1 MPTPGTPKQTLS
13 FLLERFAETGLR
25 PDSRHGQ
32 NFLIDLNLVRLLADS
47 ARLGP
52 DDVVLEVGTG
62 PGSLTALMA
71 PRAAVV
77 VSVEIDRHLHQMA
90 SEELRACGNVVLL
103 HQDAL
108 RNKNNIHPH
117 VLAAVREA
125 LEAAPGR
132 RLKLAANLPYNVA
145 TPIISNL
152 LLCEP
157 PPVSMTVTIQKEL
170 ADRVTARPG
179 TKDYGALSVWVQAQ
193 CRAEILRVMPPEVFW
208 PRPKVTSAII
218 QLVLEHQ
225 RRAQIPDLRYF
236 HDFARAIFF
245 HRRKFLRSVAQS
257 AYKHSLDKA
266 VADAVLAERG
276 LDPTRRAEELDV
288 EALLGLCE
296 AFRRRAPD
304 WKL

>member
-1 MPTPGTPKQTLS
+1 MPAPGSPKQTLS
-13 FLLERFAETGLR
+13 FLLKRFEESGLR

-62 PGSLTALMA
+62 TGSLTALMA
-71 PRAAVV
+71 PRAAAV

-90 SEELRACGNVVLL
+90 SEELRACDNVVLL

-108 RNKNNIHPH
+108 RNKNNIHPNM
-117 VLAAVREA
+117 LAAVRQA

-152 LLCEP
+152 LLFEP

-170 ADRVTARPG
+170 ADRITARPG

-218 QLVLEHQ
+218 QIVLEPE
-225 RRAQIPDLRYF
+225 RRAAIPDLRYF

-257 AYKHSLDKA
+257 AYKHSLDKTA
-266 VADAVLAERG
+266 VDAVLAERS
-276 LDPTRRAEELDV
+276 LDPTQRAEELDV
-288 EALLGLCE
+288 ETLLGLCE
-296 AFRRRAPD
+296 AFRHQAPD
-304 WKL
+304 WRL